1 MQVKS
6 FKMDELKNLRKE
18 IDQIDLKISNLLK
31 KRQETVIK
39 IRKIKKNN
47 NLKVQDR
54 NREKEIMDKLS
65 SEYQKAVFKKIL
77 QESRKLQQ
85 DL

>member
-1 MQVKS
+1 LQVKS